1 MYRRRRPLLRA
12 AVVGGGAYVAGK
24 KVAQRSAEQSAQ
36 ESGQDDRISSLEQQ
50 QGATQPTGGPQDE
63 AAPADP
69 ADASLSEQLKQ
80 LSTLHDSGALDD
92 AEFSAAKQKLLGI

>member
-50 QGATQPTGGPQDE
+50 QDATQPAGGPQDE
-63 AAPADP
+63 AAPAGQ

>member
-50 QGATQPTGGPQDE
+50 QGGTQPAGGPQGE
-63 AAPADP
+63 APPAGQP
-69 ADASLSEQLKQ
+69 EMPISEQLKQ
-80 LSTLHDSGALDD
+80 LSALHEDGALDD

>member
-36 ESGQDDRISSLEQQ
+36 ESGQDDRISDLEQQ
-50 QGATQPTGGPQDE
+50 QGGTQQDGAPQ
-63 AAPADP
+63 AGPADP
-69 ADASLSEQLKQ
+69 PISEQLKQ
-80 LSTLHDSGALDD
+80 LSALHENGALDD

>member
-24 KVAQRSAEQSAQ
+24 KVAQRSADQSAQ

-50 QGATQPTGGPQDE
+50 QDATQPAGGPQDE
-63 AAPADP
+63 AAPAGQP
-69 ADASLSEQLKQ
+69 DASLSEQLKQ

>member
-36 ESGQDDRISSLEQQ
+36 ESDQDDRISGLEQQ
-50 QGATQPTGGPQDE
+50 QGSTQQAAGRQDE
-63 AAPADP
+63 APQAGPADP
-69 ADASLSEQLKQ
+69 PISEQLKQ
-80 LSTLHDSGALDD
+80 LSALHNSGALDD